1 MFFPGFAFFF
11 FWYCDL
17 IYIKKINLK
26 WKRLMGYKKYKF
38 PINIFLCFEKL
49 TPIYYTSQV
58 LTKNHYV
65 CFIPKKWY
73 YGLNIFIKK
82 ELFYNSSFLVEISAI
97 DTLKYNKIIP
107 DIDFFNFKDRFLV
120 YSIYYFY
127 FIKIKITFVQS
138 TSSKIDSI
146 DTIYKNASWLE
157 REVSEMFGLN
167 FINKKDNRSL
177 LLDYSRNEF
186 PMLKDFPTEGYRDI
200 FFDFFENKI
209 DYFNNEFVEL

>member
-1 MFFPGFAFFF
+1 
-11 FWYCDL
+11 
-17 IYIKKINLK
+17 
-26 WKRLMGYKKYKF
+26 MGYKKYKF

-49 TPIYYTSQV
+49 TPIYYTSEV

-82 ELFYNSSFLVEISAI
+82 ELFYNSSFLVEMSAI

-107 DIDFFNFKDRFLV
+107 DIEFFNFKDRFLV

-138 TSSKIDSI
+138 TNDKIDSI

-157 REVSEMFGLN
+157 REVSEMFGIN
-167 FINKKDNRSL
+167 FLNKKDNRSL

-200 FFDFFENKI
+200 FYDFFENKI
-209 DYFNNEFVEL
+209 DYFQNEFVEL